1 MKLSTYSYILPVL
14 ACLSAA
20 NVHAATRTWD
30 GGVGGTGTDYN
41 VAANWSGDLVP
52 VASGSD
58 IAIMEGDGTGET
70 VLSGGNDNDAR
81 ALNVRGGHVFTIN
94 NAGGTLTVS
103 QNVNVGRGL
112 AGNGNEI
119 NHSAGAFNIG
129 GLDMGGNT
137 TGGTSSYNLSGTASL
152 SIAGG
157 SGRDF
162 DIGGDVAAGDFAT
175 TFAITGDSAT
185 VTVTGAPIVLRSS
198 AIMSF
203 TLGATGI
210 DAIDTTGTLT
220 ISSGADLTIIGSSYT
235 GGAGDITLFEAAS
248 MSGSFASGD
257 ITVTGLG
264 TEGVDWSLSQDALGS
279 GDIVLTIIPEPGA
292 FALLGGLFA
301 LASVMIRRR

>member
-14 ACLSAA
+14 ACLSAL
-20 NVHAATRTWD
+20 NVHAANRTWD
-30 GGVGGTGTDYN
+30 GSTDNDFSTASNWDTFPSGTHSA
-41 VAANWSGDLVP
+41 V
-52 VASGSD
+52 
-58 IAIMEGDGTGET
+58 MEGDAGDSLT
-70 VLSGGNDNDAR
+70 VLSGGKSHSMNAI
-81 ALNVRGGHVFTIN
+81 NVRGGHTFTID
-94 NAGGTLTVS
+94 NATGTLTGTG
-103 QNVNVGRGL
+103 NLNLGRGL

-137 TGGTSSYNLSGTASL
+137 IGGTSSYNLSGTASL

-220 ISSGADLTIIGSSYT
+220 ISSGADLTIIGSAYS
-235 GGAGDITLFEAAS
+235 GALGEITLFEAAT
-248 MSGSFASGD
+248 MTGSFASGD

-264 TEGVDWSLSQDALGS
+264 TEGVDWTLTQNAGSS

-292 FALLGGLFA
+292 F
-301 LASVMIRRR
+301 